1 MIKITRPA
9 NLNGG
14 ELLEELSAAGI
25 PVEGIPMLDG
35 ENELWIDIKESDA
48 AKADEI
54 AKKHNGTII
63 APEPTIQ
70 DKLALAGIS
79 IDDLKAA
86 LGL

>member
-1 MIKITRPA
+1 MIKITRPV

-14 ELLEELSAAGI
+14 ELLEELADAGI
-25 PVEGIPMLDG
+25 SVNGIPMLDG
-35 ENELWIDIKESDA
+35 NDQLWIDIKESDA
-48 AKADEI
+48 VKADEI

-63 APEPTIQ
+63 APEPTIE

-79 IDDLKAA
+79 LADLKAA